1 MAITFNTS
9 SLFWSHRFDDN
20 ISFLV
25 YECMKTNPKDA
36 VLKIAKFIGNE
47 FVLKLKENN
56 ELLLNKVIKNSTVD
70 VMKSTTNYDIVIR
83 K

>member
-1 MAITFNTS
+1 
-9 SLFWSHRFDDN
+9 
-20 ISFLV
+20 
-25 YECMKTNPKDA
+25 MKTNPKDA

-56 ELLLNKVIKNSTVD
+56 EFLLNKVIKNSTVD